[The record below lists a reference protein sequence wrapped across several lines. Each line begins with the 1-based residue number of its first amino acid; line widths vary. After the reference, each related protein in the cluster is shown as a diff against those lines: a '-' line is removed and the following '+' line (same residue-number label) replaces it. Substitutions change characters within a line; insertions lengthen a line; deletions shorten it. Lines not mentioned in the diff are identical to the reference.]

1 MAKKPIQEEPQLSF
15 FARPAV
21 GTLFTAL
28 SGISFLFL
36 CMVLPI
42 VGPAAARGSGS
53 PGATQ
58 AEHYA
63 KNVLAFR
70 GVLLAALI
78 LAALAVVSKLE
89 RRKVD
94 ASPMP
99 YSSIGLCVLLVL
111 IFLAQVTG
119 MLTW

>member
-1 MAKKPIQEEPQLSF
+1 MAKKEIETPQLPF

-42 VGPAAARGSGS
+42 VGPAAAHGSGS

-58 AEHYA
+58 AEHFA

-70 GVLLAALI
+70 GVLLVSLV

-99 YSSIGLCVLLVL
+99 YSSIALCGLLAL
-111 IFLAQVTG
+111 IVLAQVTG
-119 MLTW
+119 ALAW